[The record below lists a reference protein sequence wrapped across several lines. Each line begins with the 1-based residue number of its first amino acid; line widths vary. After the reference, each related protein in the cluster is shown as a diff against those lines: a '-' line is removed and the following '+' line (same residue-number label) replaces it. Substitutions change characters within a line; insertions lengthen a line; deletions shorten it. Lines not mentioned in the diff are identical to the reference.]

1 MRRPGARSF
10 WLPLGLGATLGR
22 GPGGSG
28 RGHIVSLWAWASSAW
43 ASPGVEHA
51 CLDLQDRAGQSI
63 VLLLWGGWCA
73 TCGRRMEPA
82 LAHRTVELVRPI
94 ETEILRPMRAIRRAL
109 AHTLSGLDDQ
119 TQQDAYAQ
127 VRAVELNLERA
138 MLEVL
143 ERQMS
148 EQSFETE
155 AVADA
160 AQTILMLM
168 EIWIG
173 GPIGEDDRTLAF
185 ALVEALA

>member
-1 MRRPGARSF
+1 
-10 WLPLGLGATLGR
+10 
-22 GPGGSG
+22 
-28 RGHIVSLWAWASSAW
+28 
-43 ASPGVEHA
+43 
-51 CLDLQDRAGQSI
+51 
-63 VLLLWGGWCA
+63 
-73 TCGRRMEPA
+73 MEPA